1 MLIQGAISAREA
13 NGRMAVLDLRV
24 YLGFRVKVLVTGGG
38 GFIGSHIVDRLL
50 ADGHAVRVLD
60 NFATG
65 RRENLL
71 GVMDEIELV
80 EGDIQSYERVHNAV
94 AGCEVVLHQGALP
107 SVPRSV
113 QDPLTSNATNV
124 TGTLNVLLAARDAG
138 VCRVVYASSS
148 SIYGANPE
156 LPKHEGLLPQP
167 ISPYAVAKLAGEGFC
182 RSFNEIYGLETVALR
197 YFNVFGPRQDP
208 LSQYA
213 AVVPNFISA
222 MMNGASPVVYGDG
235 EQSRDFTY
243 VGNVVEGNVLAMTA
257 EGVAG
262 KAYNVA
268 AGDRT
273 TLNELLAHIGRLVGR
288 EPAPRYDEPRPGDV
302 KHSHADVSAAARD
315 LGYTPNVSIEE
326 GLRLTFDW
334 FRA

>member
-1 MLIQGAISAREA
+1 MKI
-13 NGRMAVLDLRV
+13 
-24 YLGFRVKVLVTGGG
+24 LVTGGG
-38 GFIGSHIVDRLL
+38 GFIGSHVVDRLL
-50 ADGHAVRVLD
+50 RDAHDVRVLD

-71 GVMDEIELV
+71 GVMDDVELV
-80 EGDIQSYERVHNAV
+80 EGDLQSYERVHNAV
-94 AGCEVVLHQGALP
+94 SGCEMVLHQGALP

-113 QDPLTSNATNV
+113 QDPLTSSATNV

-138 VCRVVYASSS
+138 VRRVIYASSS

-156 LPKHEGLLPQP
+156 LPKHERLLPQP

-182 RSFNEIYGLETVALR
+182 RSFFEVWGLETVALR

-208 LSQYA
+208 MSQYA
-213 AVVPNFISA
+213 AVIPNFINA
-222 MMNGASPVVYGDG
+222 LADGRQPVVYGDG

-243 VGNVVEGNVLAMTA
+243 VGNVVEGNVLAMSA

-262 KAYNVA
+262 KLFNVA

-273 TLNELLAHIGRLVGR
+273 SLNQLLEHLKELIGAGV
-288 EPAPRYDEPRPGDV
+288 EARYEDPRPGNV
-302 KHSHADVSAAARD
+302 KHSQADVSAAERD
-315 LGYTPNVSIEE
+315 MGYRPQVSVEE

-334 FRA
+334 FGG

>member
-1 MLIQGAISAREA
+1 M
-13 NGRMAVLDLRV
+13 
-24 YLGFRVKVLVTGGG
+24 KVLVTGGG
-38 GFIGSHIVDRLL
+38 GFIGSHVVDRLL
-50 ADGHAVRVLD
+50 RDAHDVRVLD

-71 GVMDEIELV
+71 GVMDDIELV
-80 EGDIQSYERVHNAV
+80 EGDLQSYERVHNAV
-94 AGCEVVLHQGALP
+94 SGCEMVLHQGALP

-113 QDPLTSNATNV
+113 QDPLTSSATNV

-138 VCRVVYASSS
+138 VRRVIYASSS

-156 LPKHEGLLPQP
+156 LPKHERLLPQP

-182 RSFNEIYGLETVALR
+182 RSFFEVWGLETVALR

-208 LSQYA
+208 MSQYA
-213 AVVPNFISA
+213 AVIPNFINA
-222 MMNGASPVVYGDG
+222 LADGRQPVVYGDG

-257 EGVAG
+257 DGVAG
-262 KAYNVA
+262 KVFNVA

-273 TLNELLAHIGRLVGR
+273 SLNQLLESPQDAHRAPAR
-288 EPAPRYDEPRPGDV
+288 EARYEDPRPGDV
-302 KHSHADVSAAARD
+302 RHSQADVSAAQRE
-315 LGYTPNVSIEE
+315 LGFRPHVSVEE
-326 GLRLTFDW
+326 GLRLTLDW
-334 FRA
+334 FRR

>member
-1 MLIQGAISAREA
+1 
-13 NGRMAVLDLRV
+13 
-24 YLGFRVKVLVTGGG
+24 VKVLVTGGG
-38 GFIGSHIVDRLL
+38 GFIGSHVVDRLL
-50 ADGHAVRVLD
+50 SDGHDVRVLD

-71 GVMDEIELV
+71 HVLDDIEVV
-80 EGDIQSYERVHNAV
+80 EGDIQSYERVSNAV
-94 AGCEVVLHQGALP
+94 RGCGAVLHEAALP

-138 VCRVVYASSS
+138 VGRIVYASSS

-182 RSFNEIYGLETVALR
+182 RSFHEVWGLETVALR

-213 AVVPNFISA
+213 AVVPRFITALMDGRPPS
-222 MMNGASPVVYGDG
+222 VFGDG
-235 EQSRDFTY
+235 EQTRDFTY
-243 VGNVVEGNVLAMTA
+243 VGNAVEGTVLAMSA
-257 EGVAG
+257 EGAAG
-262 KAYNVA
+262 KVFNVA
-268 AGDRT
+268 AGSRT
-273 TLNELLAHIGRLVGR
+273 SLNELLRTLERLSGRGV
-288 EPAPRYDEPRPGDV
+288 EPSYENARPGEV
-302 KHSHADVSAAARD
+302 RHSQADVSAAERG
-315 LGYTPNVSIEE
+315 LGFRPRFSVEE
-326 GLRLTFDW
+326 GLEETLGW
-334 FRA
+334 YSG

>member
-1 MLIQGAISAREA
+1 M
-13 NGRMAVLDLRV
+13 
-24 YLGFRVKVLVTGGG
+24 KVLVTGGG
-38 GFIGSHIVDRLL
+38 GFIGSHVVDRLL
-50 ADGHAVRVLD
+50 GEGHDVRVLD

-71 GVMDEIELV
+71 HVLDDIEVV
-80 EGDIQSYERVHNAV
+80 EGDIQSYERVSNAV
-94 AGCEVVLHQGALP
+94 KGCEAVLHEAALP

-138 VCRVVYASSS
+138 VERVVYASSS

-182 RSFNEIYGLETVALR
+182 RSFHEVWGLETVALR

-213 AVVPNFISA
+213 AVVPRFITALMDGRPPS
-222 MMNGASPVVYGDG
+222 VFGDG
-235 EQSRDFTY
+235 EQTRDFTY
-243 VGNVVEGNVLAMTA
+243 VGNAVEGTVLAMSA
-257 EGVAG
+257 EGAAG
-262 KAYNVA
+262 KVFNVA
-268 AGDRT
+268 AGSRT
-273 TLNELLAHIGRLVGR
+273 SLNELLRTLERLSGRGV
-288 EPAPRYDEPRPGDV
+288 EPSYEDARPGEV
-302 KHSHADVSAAARD
+302 RHSQADVSAAERE
-315 LGYTPNVSIEE
+315 LGFRPRYSVEE
-326 GLRLTFDW
+326 GLQETLDW
-334 FRA
+334 YSP